1 MLLCFLRGSFIAL
14 IIIVAT
20 YASIIINRFV
30 SFQLGMVAFGLVC
43 LVGIVV
49 VGLDLLVRNK
59 QITTISVL
67 SFGLLLGL
75 VIGALF
81 SMALEP
87 FLSDYTELAQPVR
100 LFITGVC
107 CYFCVSTLFQTKD
120 DFRFIIP
127 YVEFS
132 KQ

>member
-1 MLLCFLRGSFIAL
+1 MAIGAFSL
-14 IIIVAT
+14 ILSIGIVA
-20 YASIIINRFV
+20 V
-30 SFQLGMVAFGLVC
+30 SG
-43 LVGIVV
+43 
-49 VGLDLLVRNK
+49 DLLIRNK
-59 QITTISVL
+59 QITTISAV

-87 FLSDYTELAQPVR
+87 FLSDSKELAQPVR
-100 LFITGVC
+100 LFITMVC
-107 CYFCVSTLFQTKD
+107 CYFFVSTLLPTND

-132 KQ
+132 KQITAGRPLGLDTTVVIAGRLAD